1 MKSTKKKAP
10 VKKTSAK
17 KPTTKSVTKKK
28 CVNTQKK
35 PVKKKKNKTRNVKE
49 NISKKVPIG
58 RTLQTR
64 DEFLESGKGKK
75 NIKPDHP
82 SKRDLYRR
90 VGVVDSNANDEL
102 AVIKLGTKGR
112 HTLEKYLNGKSSY
125 NAFIEIEDNKNKPI
139 KIDGI
144 KFVENKPNRD
154 ISKQDIDEMLNNALH
169 SNRTS
174 KKLRYTNKQN
184 IKKLK
189 TRK

>member
-1 MKSTKKKAP
+1 MKSTKKTKKAP
-10 VKKTSAK
+10 VKKTSA
-17 KPTTKSVTKKK
+17 TTKKS
-28 CVNTQKK
+28 VNTQKN
-35 PVKKKKNKTRNVKE
+35 PVTKKKNKTRNVKE

-64 DEFLESGKGKK
+64 DEFLASGKGKK

-112 HTLEKYLNGKSSY
+112 HALKKYLNGKSSY

-169 SNRTS
+169 NNKTS

>member
-64 DEFLESGKGKK
+64 DEFLASGKGKK

-90 VGVVDSNANDEL
+90 VGVVE
-102 AVIKLGTKGR
+102 R
-112 HTLEKYLNGKSSY
+112 RKY
-125 NAFIEIEDNKNKPI
+125 
-139 KIDGI
+139 KI
-144 KFVENKPNRD
+144 
-154 ISKQDIDEMLNNALH
+154 
-169 SNRTS
+169 
-174 KKLRYTNKQN
+174 
-184 IKKLK
+184 
-189 TRK
+189 